1 MADSR
6 TNSELKLRTISSFFV
21 ALIVIFGI
29 YQGGLIW
36 TVMASLIALIS
47 LSEFYGMIANSHEH
61 ELERERNRER
71 RKVSVLSPGIGY
83 IFSLIILLAAMKS
96 ARPIFIA
103 LVLSLEVFAV
113 FVLEIF
119 KRQFS
124 KGESYAV
131 INAGGIIL
139 GVLYIA
145 IPWAC
150 MILRRD
156 YLLGREILFTLF
168 ACTWACDVFAYLGG
182 KAFGR
187 NKLCVYVS
195 PGKTWEGFVVGILG
209 SLIVSAVAV
218 YMFKLPNYMIYIG
231 IICGVAGQFGDLAES
246 LIKRELAVKDSG
258 HLIPG
263 HGGMLDRFDSIL
275 INGLLTYL
283 VLEVVL

>member
-6 TNSELKLRTISSFFV
+6 TSSELKLRTISSFFV

-47 LSEFYGMIANSHEH
+47 LSEFYGMIANSHEL
-61 ELERERNRER
+61 ERERERNRER

-168 ACTWACDVFAYLGG
+168 SCTWACDVFAYLGG

-195 PGKTWEGFVVGILG
+195 PGKTWEGFVAGILG
-209 SLIVSAVAV
+209 SLVVSAVAI

-246 LIKRELAVKDSG
+246 LIKRELGEKDSG